1 MSNTLVNVT
10 AKVEIS
16 AANQTIAGTKDYQS
30 KNWAIRAERGYAG
43 AGRFS

>member
-16 AANQTIAGTKDYQS
+16 AANQTIALRIIKART
-30 KNWAIRAERGYAG
+30 
-43 AGRFS
+43 GRSG